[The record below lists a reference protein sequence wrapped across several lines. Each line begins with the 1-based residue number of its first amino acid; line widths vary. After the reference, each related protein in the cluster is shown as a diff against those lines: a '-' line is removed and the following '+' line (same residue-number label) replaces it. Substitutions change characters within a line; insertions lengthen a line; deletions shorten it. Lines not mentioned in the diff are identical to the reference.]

1 MNNLFLV
8 LNILFVLACNNPPSS
23 HPKEEKTTQKVS
35 KTLTDSIPSKV
46 GLLLRAYKNIVSFD
60 GKYIV
65 FPSGKKIIFDDST
78 KKNTEALLN
87 SPDIED
93 MFCWAYNTEA
103 DKPTEDPGRV
113 RNEDFFKAVYGET
126 STEVRTH
133 LMALKWCPN
142 TVNQTIMFSTK
153 NGAYEALQKVS
164 AELDKHPEWSKYLTN
179 IGGTFNWRV
188 IKGTDRLSAHA
199 FGITIDINTAYSN
212 YWQWDCD
219 CTNENAN
226 LDYKNRIPMGIVD
239 IFEKNGFIWGGRWR
253 HYDTMHFEYR
263 PELLTK

>member
-1 MNNLFLV
+1 
-8 LNILFVLACNNPPSS
+8 
-23 HPKEEKTTQKVS
+23 
-35 KTLTDSIPSKV
+35 
-46 GLLLRAYKNIVSFD
+46 
-60 GKYIV
+60 
-65 FPSGKKIIFDDST
+65 
-78 KKNTEALLN
+78 
-87 SPDIED
+87 
-93 MFCWAYNTEA
+93 
-103 DKPTEDPGRV
+103 
-113 RNEDFFKAVYGET
+113 
-126 STEVRTH
+126 
-133 LMALKWCPN
+133 
-142 TVNQTIMFSTK
+142 MFSTK

-219 CTNENAN
+219 CTNENAK